1 MVTRRI
7 ALRGSLLAR
16 GQRSFLR
23 DAGQHCSCIREIV
36 MAEKNLQCPFLCTGN
51 SARSIM
57 AEAILNRLGTGRFKA
72 YSAALIPRA
81 RSIRDGRRSGEIWL
95 PDGWVSLQEL
105 G

>member
-7 ALRGSLLAR
+7 ALRAR
-16 GQRSFLR
+16 SWREGQRSFLR
-23 DAGQHCSCIREIV
+23 DAGSIALHTEIV
-36 MAEKNLQCPFLCTGN
+36 MAEKTYNVLFLCTGN

-57 AEAILNRLGTGRFKA
+57 AEAISSARHSRFKA
-72 YSAALIPRA
+72 YSAGSHPKGEI
-81 RSIRDGRRSGEIWL
+81 IRERRRSGEIWL